1 MCMCVRAQIDKCGG
15 AGLKVHPSW
24 REGGIFFFF
33 LCAAADMDTHT
44 HSKEGRGA
52 IESSTG
58 YEWFAGT
65 EAGNPRRCQR
75 IKWMRAS
82 GHVNGLTR

>member
-1 MCMCVRAQIDKCGG
+1 M
-15 AGLKVHPSW
+15 
-24 REGGIFFFF
+24 EFFFYF
-33 LCAAADMDTHT
+33 FYVQLQIWTHT
-44 HSKEGRGA
+44 HTKEGRGA